1 MRDGGGSSG
10 STCAVWNWLLSSTVQ
25 VVWAVQV
32 TSEGLRLPVWGPW
45 PGMWLSFLI
54 PVASLSA
61 WPCLREHVLYTSRP
75 REGGC
80 FLNLG
85 EWPLLESGTKM
96 AFSQLPQCH
105 QLEEVSVLCPI
116 SFSCSDTGALA
127 GVDGVGTF
135 AALTPESPLLCVVGL
150 IQLRLS
156 LLDPCS
162 PQPRDA

>member
-1 MRDGGGSSG
+1 M
-10 STCAVWNWLLSSTVQ
+10 
-25 VVWAVQV
+25 
-32 TSEGLRLPVWGPW
+32 
-45 PGMWLSFLI
+45 
-54 PVASLSA
+54 
-61 WPCLREHVLYTSRP
+61 LYTSRP

-127 GVDGVGTF
+127 GVDGVGAF
-135 AALTPESPLLCVVGL
+135 AALTPESPLLRAVGPV
-150 IQLRLS
+150 QLRLS